1 MGGKDETNIIIV
13 PIFFI
18 GGMLACFGKK
28 GHKAATDG
36 RREGERTKYPAIKIL
51 WKRKKEIPNL
61 VIRTSLEGR
70 VPSFFLFFSVKTD
83 VGHDFYY
90 HRLLLLLVVPKGISS
105 SLIPAEP

>member
-83 VGHDFYY
+83 VGHDFLLPPPPPPPPP
-90 HRLLLLLVVPKGISS
+90 RSKRDLLLSHPS
-105 SLIPAEP
+105 